1 MVCSKLKKRL
11 NMKRLLIITAILQ
24 LILLV
29 GCKTKELTPEQL
41 AQAQEYSKM
50 IEAPDF
56 IFVPNNA
63 QPMSGKTV
71 NLTPDYSLKVTKDTI
86 EAYLPYFGRAY
97 TAPSNPS
104 EGGIKFISTNFD
116 YDSVL
121 KKNGTYEIKI
131 TPKDLRKPEQS
142 GTVLYL
148 STSNSGYGSLR
159 VQMTN
164 KQAISY
170 YGRIEP
176 KK

>member
-1 MVCSKLKKRL
+1 
-11 NMKRLLIITAILQ
+11 MKRLFSITCILL
-24 LILLV
+24 LILFV
-29 GCKTKELTPEQL
+29 GCKAKELTPEQ
-41 AQAQEYSKM
+41 QAKANEYTRM
-50 IEAPDF
+50 IETPDF
-56 IFVPNNA
+56 TFIASNA
-63 QPMSGKTV
+63 QPMRGRTI
-71 NLTPDYSLKVTKDTI
+71 NLTSDYSLRVTKDTI

-104 EGGIKFISTNFD
+104 EGGIKFVSTDFD

-131 TPKDLRKPEQS
+131 TPNDLKKAEQR

-148 STSNSGYGSLR
+148 NISNSGYGSLS

-164 KQAISY
+164 KQSISY
-170 YGRIEP
+170 YGRLET